1 MATRVDV
8 QRNSAGVF
16 IIRHTHELG
25 TDQLIM
31 SEDDTRLLVEI
42 LTPLIEE
49 D

>member
-1 MATRVDV
+1 MTTRVDV
-8 QRNSAGVF
+8 QRTERGSF
-16 IIRHTHELG
+16 IIRHINELG

-31 SEDDTRLLVEI
+31 SEDDTRLLVAI